1 MQVLPWRGMAGTASP
16 NAWLAARDRRP
27 INAILFDMDGVLADV
42 SMSYRVAVVETAKQY
57 GVAVTQDDIVAAKS
71 TGEMNNDWVLTHYLV
86 TNGMSKQKDRQQ
98 SSNSRASPPAVTLAE
113 ITNKFQAIYQGTPG
127 TPGLRDKESLL
138 VSMGLMEELK
148 RRCSKGM
155 AVVTGRPKDEALYF
169 LKLHRLEHLFDAVVT
184 MDDAPDK
191 PDPAPVRLALQ
202 QLGATPEEAI
212 MVGDTPSDVI
222 AATKAGVQGFGVLT
236 PAATAAM
243 MAEVYGSFG
252 ATTHV
257 PKMVQPL
264 MSKGATAVLLPGLCE
279 LLDMVPPGGGGG
291 DGDATTCSSS
301 SSSSS
306 SSFATSSSGRCGE
319 IHRATK
325 ETSIDVVLNLDGTG
339 LTNISTGIGFF
350 DHMLDALCK
359 HARFDLELACKGDTY
374 IDDHHTVE
382 DCAIAFGEG
391 KEVEGVSGGCLVVVR
406 GGCVG
411 MDGLMLDLTFFLL
424 SVFFKSF

>member
-1 MQVLPWRGMAGTASP
+1 
-16 NAWLAARDRRP
+16 
-27 INAILFDMDGVLADV
+27 
-42 SMSYRVAVVETAKQY
+42 
-57 GVAVTQDDIVAAKS
+57 
-71 TGEMNNDWVLTHYLV
+71 
-86 TNGMSKQKDRQQ
+86 
-98 SSNSRASPPAVTLAE
+98 
-113 ITNKFQAIYQGTPG
+113 
-127 TPGLRDKESLL
+127 
-138 VSMGLMEELK
+138 
-148 RRCSKGM
+148 
-155 AVVTGRPKDEALYF
+155 
-169 LKLHRLEHLFDAVVT
+169 
-184 MDDAPDK
+184 
-191 PDPAPVRLALQ
+191 
-202 QLGATPEEAI
+202 
-212 MVGDTPSDVI
+212 
-222 AATKAGVQGFGVLT
+222 
-236 PAATAAM
+236 
-243 MAEVYGSFG
+243 
-252 ATTHV
+252 
-257 PKMVQPL
+257 MVQPL

-391 KEVEGVSGGCLVVVR
+391 KEVEGVSGGWLV
-406 GGCVG
+406 GGEGWLCE
-411 MDGLMLDLTFFLL
+411 DGWLDLTFFLL